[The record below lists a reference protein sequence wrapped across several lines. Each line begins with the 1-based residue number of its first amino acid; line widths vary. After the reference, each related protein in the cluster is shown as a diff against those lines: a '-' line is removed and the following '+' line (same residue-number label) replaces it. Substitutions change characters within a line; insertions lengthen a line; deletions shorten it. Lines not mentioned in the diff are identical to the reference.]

1 MTTKPMTP
9 MTPKQ
14 ERFVEEYL
22 IDLNATQAA
31 IRAGYSK
38 RSAYSIGEENLRKPV
53 VRGAVQEAIKARRE
67 RTRADQDRIVR
78 ELESVFMADPNELVE
93 FRRTCCRYC
102 WGKDNRYQRTVG
114 EMERDREAHDK
125 LLGDPKPSAGAQRQ
139 REGQLEGQREF
150 DEKGGT
156 GWNPTK
162 APNADCQECFGEGVG
177 DVFIKDTRRLSPA
190 AHALYAG
197 VKRTRDSIEVKMH
210 DKHAFG
216 IALMR
221 HYGMLRDRVEA
232 TGTTGKDGT
241 PMQPAAVLNVTIG
254 GEGK

>member
-38 RSAYSIGEENLRKPV
+38 RSAYSIGEENLRKPAV
-53 VRGAVQEAIKARRE
+53 MDAVQEAIRARRE

-102 WGKDNRYQRTVG
+102 WGKDNRYQRTAG
-114 EMERDREAHDK
+114 EMERDLEAHEKSMADA
-125 LLGDPKPSAGAQRQ
+125 KPSAKSSAGEQRQ
-139 REGQLEGQREF
+139 REGQREF
-150 DEKGGT
+150 DEKGGI
-156 GWNPTK
+156 GWNPTR

-177 DVFIKDTRRLSPA
+177 DVFIKDTRKLSPS

-221 HYGMLRDRVEA
+221 HYGMLRDRMEA
-232 TGTTGKDGT
+232 TGKDGA
-241 PMQPAAVLNVTIG
+241 PMQSAAVLNVTIG
-254 GEGK
+254 SEGK